1 MLTTVPRGTK
11 DILPS
16 EVGSWRYVEGV
27 LRDLC
32 RCFGFKE
39 IRTPVFEHTE
49 LFKRGIGDTTD
60 VVEKEMYSFQDRSN
74 RSITLRPEN
83 TASAVRAFIEH
94 KMYAEPDPAKLFYIG
109 PMFRYDRPQ
118 AGRQRQFH
126 QFGVELLGAP
136 GPNADAEI
144 ILLAVQILRKLGL
157 KDLQLK
163 INTVGCPECRPA
175 YRQKLQDYYR
185 PHLDELCE
193 DCRSR
198 FDRNPMRLLDCKNE
212 RCHAMAAGAPKLAEC
227 LDDACKQHFEAVQEL
242 LKASGVDFVVDPTL
256 VRGLD
261 YYTRTAF
268 EIQYTPLGAQSAV
281 LGGGRYD
288 GLVEEV
294 GGPATPG
301 IGFAMGM
308 ERVILALEGQ
318 NLLPDEDGGVDV
330 FAIAPK
336 ADAASLAFTVTET
349 LREAGICAAYDYQ
362 QRSMKAQMK
371 TANRLNA
378 RYVLIFGED
387 ELSRNCVTLR
397 DMKTEDKEHNQRE
410 ISLADI
416 TTILKTEVQKN
427 E

>member
-1 MLTTVPRGTK
+1 LPRGTR

-16 EVGSWRYVEGV
+16 EVGAWRYVEST
-27 LRDLC
+27 LRELC

-49 LFKRGIGDTTD
+49 LFRRGIGDTTD
-60 VVEKEMYSFQDRSN
+60 VVEKEMYTFTDRGN

-83 TASAVRAFIEH
+83 TASAVRAFVEH
-94 KMYAEPDPAKLFYIG
+94 KMYAEPDPSKLFYIG

-126 QFGVELLGAP
+126 QFGVELLGAQ

-144 ILLAVQILRKLGL
+144 ILLAVQILRRLGL
-157 KDLQLK
+157 QDLQLK
-163 INTVGCPECRPA
+163 INTVGCPACRPA

-185 PHLDELCE
+185 PHLEELCA

-198 FDRNPMRLLDCKNE
+198 LDRNPMRILDCKNE
-212 RCHAMAAGAPKLAEC
+212 KCHALAAGAPKLSEC
-227 LDDACKQHFEAVQEL
+227 LDEECRKHFAAVQQL
-242 LKASGVDFVVDPTL
+242 LTACGVEFTVDPTL

-308 ERVILALEGQ
+308 ERVILALESQ
-318 NLLPDEDGGVDV
+318 NLLPTGREDVDV
-330 FAIAPK
+330 FAVAPK
-336 ADAASLAFTVTET
+336 PEAAALAFTIVEK
-349 LREAGICAAYDYQ
+349 LRETGICAAYDYQ

-371 TANRLNA
+371 AANRLNA
-378 RYVLIFGED
+378 RFVLIFGED
-387 ELSRNCVTLR
+387 ELSREMVTLR
-397 DMKTEDKEHNQRE
+397 DMKACDENNKQRE
-410 ISLADI
+410 IPVDAI

-427 E
+427 D

>member
-1 MLTTVPRGTK
+1 MLTTLPRGTK

-16 EVGSWRYVEGV
+16 EVGAWRYVEGV
-27 LRDLC
+27 LRELC

-60 VVEKEMYSFQDRSN
+60 VVEKEMYSFQDRSG
-74 RSITLRPEN
+74 RWITLRPEN
-83 TASAVRAFIEH
+83 TASAVRSFIEH

-144 ILLAVQILRKLGL
+144 ILLAVQILRRLGL
-157 KDLQLK
+157 QDLQLK

-185 PHLDELCE
+185 PHLAELCE

-212 RCHAMAAGAPKLAEC
+212 KCHRLAAGAPKLAEC
-227 LDDACKQHFEAVQEL
+227 LDDECRQHFAAVQEL

-308 ERVILALEGQ
+308 ERVILALESQ
-318 NLLPDEDGGVDV
+318 NLLPREADGVDV

-336 ADAASLAFTVTET
+336 AEAATLAFTVTEQ
-349 LREAGICAAYDYQ
+349 LREAGLCAAYDYQ

-378 RYVLIFGED
+378 KFVLIFGED

-397 DMKTEDKEHNQRE
+397 DMNAEDKNNNQRE
-410 ISLADI
+410 IPIADI

>member
-1 MLTTVPRGTK
+1 MLTSVPRGTK

-16 EVGSWRYVEGV
+16 EVGAWRYVEGV

-49 LFKRGIGDTTD
+49 LFQRGIGDTTD
-60 VVEKEMYSFQDRSN
+60 VVEKEMYTFIDRGK

-185 PHLDELCE
+185 PHLEELCE

-198 FDRNPMRLLDCKNE
+198 FDRNPMRILDCKNE
-212 RCHAMAAGAPKLAEC
+212 KCHALAAGAPKLAEC
-227 LDDACKQHFEAVQEL
+227 LDEGCKEHFAKVQEL
-242 LKASGVDFVVDPTL
+242 LTASGVDFVIDPTL

-294 GGPATPG
+294 G

-308 ERVILALEGQ
+308 ERVILALESQ
-318 NLLPDEDGGVDV
+318 NLLPAVDDTIDV
-330 FAIAPK
+330 FAVAPK
-336 ADAASLAFTVTET
+336 PEAAALAFTTVEK
-349 LREAGICAAYDYQ
+349 LREAGVCAAYDYQ

-371 TANRLNA
+371 AANRLNA
-378 RYVLIFGED
+378 KFVLIFGED
-387 ELSRNCVTLR
+387 ELSRNMVTLR
-397 DMKTEDKEHNQRE
+397 DMTTEDKDNNQRE
-410 ISLADI
+410 IPIAEI
-416 TTILKTEVQKN
+416 ITILKTEVQKN

>member
-1 MLTTVPRGTK
+1 MLTTMPRGTK

-16 EVGSWRYVEGV
+16 GVGAWRYVEGI

-49 LFKRGIGDTTD
+49 LFQRGIGDTTD
-60 VVEKEMYSFQDRSN
+60 VVEKEMYSFQDRSG
-74 RSITLRPEN
+74 RWLTLRPEN
-83 TASAVRAFIEH
+83 TASAVRSFIEH

-126 QFGVELLGAP
+126 QFGVELLGAA

-144 ILLAVQILRKLGL
+144 ILLAVQILKRLGL

-185 PHLDELCE
+185 PHLEELCE
-193 DCRSR
+193 DCRGR
-198 FDRNPMRLLDCKNE
+198 FDRNPMRILDCKNE
-212 RCHAMAAGAPKLAEC
+212 KCHSLAAGAPKLAEC
-227 LDDACKQHFEAVQEL
+227 LDEACREHFAKVQEL
-242 LKASGVDFVVDPTL
+242 LTASGVEFVIDPTL

-294 GGPATPG
+294 GGPSTPG

-308 ERVILALEGQ
+308 ERVILALESQ
-318 NLLPDEDGGVDV
+318 NLLPAEENAIDV
-330 FAIAPK
+330 FAVAPK
-336 ADAASLAFTVTET
+336 PEAAALAFTIVEK
-349 LREAGICAAYDYQ
+349 LREESICAAYDYQ
-362 QRSMKAQMK
+362 LRSMKAQMK
-371 TANRLNA
+371 AANRLQA
-378 RYVLIFGED
+378 RFVLIFGED
-387 ELSRNCVTLR
+387 ELARNCVTLR
-397 DMKTEDKEHNQRE
+397 DMTTEDKDNNQRE
-410 ISLADI
+410 IPLAEI
-416 TTILKTEVQKN
+416 ITILKTEVQKN

>member
-1 MLTTVPRGTK
+1 
-11 DILPS
+11 
-16 EVGSWRYVEGV
+16 
-27 LRDLC
+27 
-32 RCFGFKE
+32 
-39 IRTPVFEHTE
+39 
-49 LFKRGIGDTTD
+49 
-60 VVEKEMYSFQDRSN
+60 
-74 RSITLRPEN
+74 
-83 TASAVRAFIEH
+83 
-94 KMYAEPDPAKLFYIG
+94 
-109 PMFRYDRPQ
+109 
-118 AGRQRQFH
+118 
-126 QFGVELLGAP
+126 VELLGAP

-185 PHLDELCE
+185 PHLEELCE

-198 FDRNPMRLLDCKNE
+198 FDRNPMRILDCKNE
-212 RCHAMAAGAPKLAEC
+212 KCHALAAGAPKLAEC
-227 LDDACKQHFEAVQEL
+227 LDDGCKEHFAKVQEL
-242 LKASGVDFVVDPTL
+242 LKASGVDFVIDPTL

-308 ERVILALEGQ
+308 ERVILALESQ
-318 NLLPDEDGGVDV
+318 NLLPAADDAIDV
-330 FAIAPK
+330 FAVAPK
-336 ADAASLAFTVTET
+336 AEAAALAFTTVEK
-349 LREAGICAAYDYQ
+349 LREAGVCAAYDYQ
-362 QRSMKAQMK
+362 QRSIKAQMK
-371 TANRLNA
+371 AANRLNA
-378 RYVLIFGED
+378 KFVLIFGED
-387 ELSRNCVTLR
+387 ELSRNMVTLR
-397 DMKTEDKEHNQRE
+397 DMTTEDKDNNQRE
-410 ISLADI
+410 IPIAEI
-416 TTILKTEVQKN
+416 ITILKTEVQKN